1 MSFGQAPQPNHNPNN
16 DAEIP
21 NAATDGI
28 SCVTWSPV
36 SNHLIAGSWDSQV
49 RCWEVQPNGTSAPKA
64 GTPVGGPV
72 LCASWSADGA
82 RAYVGSC
89 DQKAYLWDLATNKTS
104 QVAQH
109 SQPVKNIFWVQE
121 MNCCVTA
128 SWDKTIKYWDGKS
141 SSPAA
146 TLTLPERAYAT
157 DVRYPLMVVATADK
171 KMVVVNLT
179 NPQTIFTSIASPLK
193 LQSRCVA
200 CFPDQQGFC
209 VGSIEGRVAV
219 HHVQERNSR
228 DNFAFKCHRD
238 NNDIYAVDCITFHP
252 QYGTFATTGS
262 DGTFNFW
269 DKDSRQ
275 RLKAF
280 NKASLPIPC
289 GAFNRDGSI
298 FAYAVSY
305 DWSRGQEHYTNRSNH
320 LLLHSTPEAEIRSRN
335 QVRSKT
341 TRAPSATVPTEEVA
355 PRPKPVSSPFAPP
368 PLPPR
373 HCRMSRQGAD
383 DDPA

>member
-82 RAYVGSC
+82 RAYVGRC

-146 TLTLPERAYAT
+146 TLTLPETDAT
-157 DVRYPLMVVATADK
+157 VVRFGRTPAHVPVDQVPEAAVQPTVVA
-171 KMVVVNLT
+171 
-179 NPQTIFTSIASPLK
+179 SPP
-193 LQSRCVA
+193 S
-200 CFPDQQGFC
+200 
-209 VGSIEGRVAV
+209 
-219 HHVQERNSR
+219 
-228 DNFAFKCHRD
+228 
-238 NNDIYAVDCITFHP
+238 
-252 QYGTFATTGS
+252 
-262 DGTFNFW
+262 
-269 DKDSRQ
+269 
-275 RLKAF
+275 
-280 NKASLPIPC
+280 SL
-289 GAFNRDGSI
+289 R
-298 FAYAVSY
+298 
-305 DWSRGQEHYTNRSNH
+305 
-320 LLLHSTPEAEIRSRN
+320 
-335 QVRSKT
+335 
-341 TRAPSATVPTEEVA
+341 
-355 PRPKPVSSPFAPP
+355 
-368 PLPPR
+368 
-373 HCRMSRQGAD
+373 
-383 DDPA
+383 